1 TMGFVFQQ
9 FIDAAPIYA
18 CVECRAH
25 IARRDSIISRT
36 FQGRHGRAY
45 LTEAVVNERLGKDE
59 DRLLMTGL
67 HTVCDL
73 YCRCC
78 DTVLGWKYVR
88 AYDKS
93 QRYKEGRYV
102 LEQSQIF
109 AIEQLQSHIS
119 ISSLPTRTSLLVAS
133 PPSLDRVLSRFMR
146 DIGIHP
152 GESMLSR

>member
-1 TMGFVFQQ
+1 MGV
-9 FIDAAPIYA
+9 
-18 CVECRAH
+18 
-25 IARRDSIISRT
+25 ISRT

-45 LTEAVVNERLGKDE
+45 LTESVVNERLGEDE

-78 DTVLGWKYVR
+78 NVVLGWKYIR

-102 LEQSQIF
+102 IEQSQIF
-109 AIEQLQSHIS
+109 AIEQPQVYAIEEPDTQ
-119 ISSLPTRTSLLVAS
+119 LPLPPSTRFALLDAS
-133 PPSLDRVLSRFMR
+133 PHSLDRVLSQFMR
-146 DIGIHP
+146 DVGIQTS
-152 GESMLSR
+152 ETAI